1 MAESGSGSGGH
12 GPQGPLFHPFSRLC
26 KITVMGKPAEVPEKN
41 MLLRAFQYIAPDT
54 IPYGRFCWNEDC
66 QYCRVVY
73 RRGPNGTPH
82 QALSCKLLVADD
94 LEIIEIAD
102 ELRHCLK
109 HVLGL

>member
-1 MAESGSGSGGH
+1 MADSSGPERVPGSV
-12 GPQGPLFHPFSRLC
+12 FHPFDRLC
-26 KITVMGKPAEVPEKN
+26 KITVLGKPAEVPEKN

-73 RRGPNGTPH
+73 RKGPNGKPR

-94 LEIIEIAD
+94 LEILELAD
-102 ELRHCLK
+102 ELRYCLK
-109 HVLGL
+109 RVLGL